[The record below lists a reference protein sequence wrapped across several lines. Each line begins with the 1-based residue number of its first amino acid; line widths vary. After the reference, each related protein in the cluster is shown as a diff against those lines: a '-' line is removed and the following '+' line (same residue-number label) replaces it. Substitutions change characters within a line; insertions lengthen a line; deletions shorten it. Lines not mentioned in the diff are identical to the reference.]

1 MKKLFLFWLSIIS
14 INVFSQIPPGYYN
27 QANGL
32 NGEAL
37 QQALHNII
45 KNHNELSYGDL
56 WEAFEDTDKK
66 SNGKVWDIYS
76 DVPGGTPPYQFDF
89 GSDQCGNY
97 NGEGDCFNRE
107 HSFPRS
113 WFGGSIPP
121 MNSDLFHIYPTDGW
135 VNGQRSNLPY
145 GEVNNASW
153 TSLNGSKKGNNAY
166 PGYSGEVFEPI
177 DEYKGDVAR
186 SYFYMA
192 TRYYNE
198 DNNWPGSPM
207 VDGAQPLPW
216 ALNLLFDWHENDPV
230 SQKEINRNNA
240 IYSYQYNRNPF
251 IDHPEFVENIWFFTT
266 ISAEPDNRFRMNV
279 FPNPCRET
287 IYLQNHSDAA
297 AQVSSFIITD
307 PAGRTI
313 LQHFSD
319 GSSNQTIDISQLEQG
334 LYFLAICNK
343 SGTISFTEKIIKN

>member
-1 MKKLFLFWLSIIS
+1 MKKFFLTWLSVIS
-14 INVFSQIPPGYYN
+14 ISVFSQIPPGYYN
-27 QANGL
+27 QAGGL

-45 KNHNELSYGDL
+45 KNHNDLGYGDL

-76 DVPGGTPPYQFDF
+76 DVPGGTPPYQFNF

-97 NGEGDCFNRE
+97 SGEGDCFNRE

-113 WFGGSIPP
+113 WFGGTVPP
-121 MNSDLFHIYPTDGW
+121 MNSDLFHIYPTDGY
-135 VNGQRSNLPY
+135 VNGQRSNLPF
-145 GEVNNASW
+145 GEVNNANW
-153 TSLNGSKKGNNAY
+153 TSLNGSKRGNNAY

-198 DNNWPGSPM
+198 DGNWPGSPM

-266 ISAEPDNRFRMNV
+266 ISTDPSGFSPISI
-279 FPNPCRET
+279 FPNPSGGI
-287 IYLQNHSDAA
+287 IYLENTADAA
-297 AQVSSFIITD
+297 AELDYFTVSDLSGRVVIRQVLNGTESRSVDLTTVE
-307 PAGRTI
+307 AGI
-313 LQHFSD
+313 
-319 GSSNQTIDISQLEQG
+319 
-334 LYFLAICNK
+334 YFLAFFDT
-343 SGTISFTEKIIKN
+343 SGNLTYIEKIIKN